1 MMTPPPVSGESYP
14 NAVGSE
20 IRSNYLDANLT
31 LDTAYDDNVPGLV
44 SSKPV
49 SDVVYSINSTIEL
62 DQTTPRQHRT
72 FRYSPGFSFYQPTST
87 LNAIDQGATLYYQF
101 HLNPHLTTSARDFFQ
116 KSSNVFSQPYALSG
130 GAASGA
136 GLSPAATA
144 VAPFAEQLSNTAS
157 ADINYQFSENGMIG
171 ATGTSTILNFP
182 NPAEAN
188 GLYNSDSRGGSAFY
202 NRRLSSS
209 QYIGVTY
216 RYLQSLAYPLNAQSE
231 TQTDTGTFF
240 YTIYLGRAFSMSLSG
255 GPQYAVMSES
265 SFPTVHLWAP
275 AAMAS
280 VGWQTAHTAFT
291 ANYARAVT
299 GGGGLLGAFQSNSAS
314 ASARWQIARAW
325 TVGCA
330 ASYAINKTVTPLLS
344 SSNSGGYAIA
354 GDATVEHPIS
364 DHIKAELGYSRLH
377 QSYSSIAVISNAP
390 DSNREY
396 ISISYQFN
404 RPLGR

>member
-1 MMTPPPVSGESYP
+1 
-14 NAVGSE
+14 
-20 IRSNYLDANLT
+20 
-31 LDTAYDDNVPGLV
+31 
-44 SSKPV
+44 
-49 SDVVYSINSTIEL
+49 
-62 DQTTPRQHRT
+62 
-72 FRYSPGFSFYQPTST
+72 
-87 LNAIDQGATLYYQF
+87 
-101 HLNPHLTTSARDFFQ
+101 
-116 KSSNVFSQPYALSG
+116 
-130 GAASGA
+130 
-136 GLSPAATA
+136 
-144 VAPFAEQLSNTAS
+144 
-157 ADINYQFSENGMIG
+157 MIG